1 MSPHTPRTA
10 IASLLA
16 LLAVA
21 VCTPAKA
28 EPVDIVSIAGGK
40 VQGVATDIPGVQ
52 VFKGLPFGGSTAG
65 AKRFAPPT
73 PPTPWSGVRK
83 ADTWGDA
90 VLQDMLL
97 NPPGTFWGDE
107 FYTNQ
112 AFQPKASEN
121 GLNLNLFTP
130 AKDTADKLPV
140 YVWVYGGGNNHGHAS
155 EIEFWASELAAK
167 GVIVV
172 PVQYRTGTQGFLAH
186 PELSKEN
193 GGSSG
198 NMAMQD
204 LIAALQWVHTNIA
217 AFGGDPGRVTIGGQ
231 SAGSRNV
238 GMLLRAP
245 GAKGLF
251 HRAVMQSNFA
261 GLLDTAFPKLADKQ
275 ASNEAAINQLF
286 GKPMTLADL
295 RAIPTEDWIQK
306 KIGLDQKSI
315 YDATTKIAG
324 EHIIDNN
331 VFTETSVNLR
341 RPKAVDGIDILIGS
355 NADERT
361 SLDGDPAASMS
372 LPEFS
377 KFMET
382 TYGRDWTGA
391 YAASDPAQAYHLM
404 LRSKADRA
412 HALATISAQYIATHN
427 PRSNVY
433 VYYFNQQLPGRNNEF
448 YGAFHSSDLWYFFNS
463 MRNEPGQR
471 LWTDQDHRMADIMST
486 YLANFIRSGN
496 PNGNELPTW
505 PRAGVQ
511 PNFIRFAD
519 GQAAAMTTA
528 PFPTR
533 DAINRRVV
541 LKQFELD
548 EVALSGN

>member
-1 MSPHTPRTA
+1 V
-10 IASLLA
+10 SLLA

-28 EPVDIVSIAGGK
+28 EPVDIVSITGGK

-90 VLQDMLL
+90 VLQDMQL

-172 PVQYRTGTQGFLAH
+172 PVQYRTGALGFLSL

-204 LIAALQWVHTNIA
+204 LVAALQ
-217 AFGGDPGRVTIGGQ
+217 
-231 SAGSRNV
+231 
-238 GMLLRAP
+238 
-245 GAKGLF
+245 
-251 HRAVMQSNFA
+251 
-261 GLLDTAFPKLADKQ
+261 
-275 ASNEAAINQLF
+275 
-286 GKPMTLADL
+286 
-295 RAIPTEDWIQK
+295 
-306 KIGLDQKSI
+306 
-315 YDATTKIAG
+315 
-324 EHIIDNN
+324 
-331 VFTETSVNLR
+331 
-341 RPKAVDGIDILIGS
+341 
-355 NADERT
+355 
-361 SLDGDPAASMS
+361 
-372 LPEFS
+372 
-377 KFMET
+377 
-382 TYGRDWTGA
+382 
-391 YAASDPAQAYHLM
+391 
-404 LRSKADRA
+404 
-412 HALATISAQYIATHN
+412 
-427 PRSNVY
+427 
-433 VYYFNQQLPGRNNEF
+433 
-448 YGAFHSSDLWYFFNS
+448 
-463 MRNEPGQR
+463 
-471 LWTDQDHRMADIMST
+471 
-486 YLANFIRSGN
+486 
-496 PNGNELPTW
+496 
-505 PRAGVQ
+505 
-511 PNFIRFAD
+511 
-519 GQAAAMTTA
+519 
-528 PFPTR
+528 
-533 DAINRRVV
+533 
-541 LKQFELD
+541 
-548 EVALSGN
+548 